1 MKYWNLKKINK
12 STLEKIGPI
21 PRSITKTF
29 EKFKKEM
36 TPNAEVAAIEE
47 FKVSRY
53 QTVTSIRYLL
63 FLIIGP
69 ILLNQLSK
77 YFIFSPVVDYLWD
90 QKSPTIFL
98 NISQEERAFSELE
111 KFEEKL
117 YFEQLISA
125 STDFNSEIK
134 NESLI
139 KEKAIEL
146 AEEYTKESS
155 NAVKNILS
163 DCCSASIFIFFVISG
178 KRHLLIL
185 KSFLNEVIYG
195 LSDTAKAFLIILFTD
210 MFVGFH
216 SPHGW
221 EVILEVILRH
231 FGLPESRDF
240 IFLFIST
247 FPVVLDTIFKYWIF
261 RYLNRLSPSAVATYH
276 NMNE

>member
-29 EKFKKEM
+29 EKFKKELD
-36 TPNAEVAAIEE
+36 PNAEAEAIEE

-53 QTVTSIRYLL
+53 QTVTSIKYLL
-63 FLIIGP
+63 FLIITP
-69 ILLNQLSK
+69 LLLNQFSK
-77 YFIFSPVVDYLWD
+77 SFIFGPCVDYFWNNK
-90 QKSPTIFL
+90 QPTIFL
-98 NISQEERAFSELE
+98 NSSQEERAFAELQ

-117 YFEQLISA
+117 YFEKLIEKKSVG
-125 STDFNSEIK
+125 SEKQTEEQIK
-134 NESLI
+134 H
-139 KEKAIEL
+139 KAIEL
-146 AEEYTKESS
+146 AEEYTKESA
-155 NAVKNILS
+155 NAIKNILS
-163 DCCSASIFIFFVISG
+163 DFCSITSFFVIIIIG
-178 KRHLLIL
+178 KRQISIL
-185 KSFLNEVIYG
+185 KSFLNELIYG

-221 EVILEVILRH
+221 EVIIEIILRR

-247 FPVVLDTIFKYWIF
+247 FPVMLDTIFKYWIF